1 MVSLTV
7 GAQISNIL
15 GFWMVKCV
23 PVKYWQSRVPL
34 RDSLSKRI
42 ANLCNLSRIVDE
54 VLFVFYASKLNNYL
68 TLNHKWSKT
77 RIVRADSHKTV

>member
-15 GFWMVKCV
+15 GFRMVKCV
-23 PVKYWQSRVPL
+23 PIKYRQSGVPL

-42 ANLCNLSRIVDE
+42 ANLCNLSRIE
-54 VLFVFYASKLNNYL
+54 GEAKKLWFKKVKAFDLKANI
-68 TLNHKWSKT
+68 K
-77 RIVRADSHKTV
+77 